1 MSFRTRRLAFVSHR
15 FECNDGQGRVN
26 YEIVKAALED
36 GYHVT
41 VLATRCAPEIATHP
55 LAQYI
60 HVGNDKLPTAIVRN
74 LVFARSSARWLRDH
88 RHEYDIVQVN
98 GFVTWERGDVA
109 AAHFVHT
116 SWKQNRY
123 YPFRGLSPYHLYQRI
138 FTHLNA
144 HWEKTVFKTAQCV
157 VAVSSLVGEE
167 LKKLGVAPDRIAII
181 YNGVDTEQFRPGVNQ
196 RPAFGLPSH
205 VPLALFVGDIRTP
218 RKNLETLLR
227 AMQTV
232 QSVHLV
238 VAGAVEG
245 SPYPELARKLRVDNR
260 VRFVGK
266 ITEMA
271 ALMRSVDLFVFP
283 SRYDPFGLVALEAMS
298 SGVPVIVSATAG
310 IADYVGDAGEILDDP
325 EDFQRLSEL
334 MTELV
339 SSPSKRALMGEQ
351 GRHRA
356 LEMQWG
362 QMTRKYLTLY
372 KEILQTAPEES
383 FCRKAE

>member
-1 MSFRTRRLAFVSHR
+1 L
-15 FECNDGQGRVN
+15 Q
-26 YEIVKAALED
+26 
-36 GYHVT
+36 
-41 VLATRCAPEIATHP
+41 VLWKE
-55 LAQYI
+55 
-60 HVGNDKLPTAIVRN
+60 
-74 LVFARSSARWLRDH
+74 
-88 RHEYDIVQVN
+88 
-98 GFVTWERGDVA
+98 
-109 AAHFVHT
+109 AH
-116 SWKQNRY
+116 
-123 YPFRGLSPYHLYQRI
+123 I
-138 FTHLNA
+138 LN
-144 HWEKTVFKTAQCV
+144 W
-157 VAVSSLVGEE
+157 
-167 LKKLGVAPDRIAII
+167 
-181 YNGVDTEQFRPGVNQ
+181 
-196 RPAFGLPSH
+196 
-205 VPLALFVGDIRTP
+205 
-218 RKNLETLLR
+218 
-227 AMQTV
+227 
-232 QSVHLV
+232 
-238 VAGAVEG
+238 
-245 SPYPELARKLRVDNR
+245 RVDNR